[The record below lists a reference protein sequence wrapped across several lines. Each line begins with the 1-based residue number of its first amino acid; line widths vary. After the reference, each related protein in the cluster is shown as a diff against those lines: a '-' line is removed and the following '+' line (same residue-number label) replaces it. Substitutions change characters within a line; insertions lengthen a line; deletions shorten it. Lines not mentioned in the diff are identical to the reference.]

1 MGASAQERAQKLANN
16 ANIQMTE
23 STNQANRDIA
33 TETNKANLDI
43 AQMNNQYNR
52 ENLERQI
59 DEQWKMWNAENEYNS
74 ASAQRARLEEAGL
87 NPYMMMSGGSAGTA
101 SSMSSPSAAPA
112 DTSGTQQTGAPMI
125 PGHVEPVFGM
135 DRLQKMVQIVD
146 ALKGVASSA
155 MGIFNDY
162 QGYVGQGLENYQTRA
177 AMPDYLATIRGNAQ
191 VASAQGYFAQQ
202 TEGLKM
208 LGVAMDNNLKGIAS
222 IANAYSAGLTMKE
235 FQNYDMN
242 QQLSIA
248 SKVAEVFDRYNQGEI
263 SYYKAK
269 RELLNYN
276 FQKDTYND
284 ELRIKSAEATHAEN
298 NTGPDNELKLAFDL
312 FSKLVEE
319 YNKNGFQ
326 GVKNFFK
333 DFQHS
338 SENSQAIPRTVR

>member
-1 MGASAQERAQKLANN
+1 MGASPQEKAQKLAND
-16 ANIQMTE
+16 ANIQMTD

-33 TETNKANLDI
+33 KETNQANRDI

-52 ENLERQI
+52 ESLERQI
-59 DEQWKMWNAENEYNS
+59 DEQWKMWHAENEYNS
-74 ASAQRARLEEAGL
+74 ASAQRARIEEAGL

-101 SSMSSPSAAPA
+101 SSMSAPSAAPA
-112 DTSGTQQTGAPMI
+112 DTSGTQQTGAPMV

-135 DRLQKMVQIVD
+135 DRLQKMVQIID
-146 ALKGVASSA
+146 AIKGVASSA
-155 MGIFNDY
+155 MGFANDY
-162 QGYVGQGLENYQTRA
+162 QSYVGQGLENYKTRA

-191 VASAQGYFAQQ
+191 VASAQGYFASQS
-202 TEGLKM
+202 EGLKM

-222 IANAYSAGLTMKE
+222 IANAYSAALTMKE

-312 FSKLVEE
+312 FSKLVEA
-319 YNKNGFQ
+319 YRKDGFS
-326 GVKNFFK
+326 GVGDFFKNF
-333 DFQHS
+333 QNS
-338 SENSQAIPRTVR
+338 SENSQAIPRTIR

>member
-1 MGASAQERAQKLANN
+1 MGASPQERAQKLANE
-16 ANIQMTE
+16 ANIQMTD

-33 TETNKANLDI
+33 AETNQANRDI

-74 ASAQRARLEEAGL
+74 ASAQRKRLEEAGL

-101 SSMSSPSAAPA
+101 SSMTAPSAAPA

-135 DRLQKMVQIVD
+135 DRLQKMVQVID
-146 ALKGVASSA
+146 AIKGVTSSA
-155 MGIFNDY
+155 MGFANDY
-162 QGYVGQGLENYQTRA
+162 QSYIGQGLENYQTRQS
-177 AMPDYLATIRGNAQ
+177 MPYLLDTIRGNSQ
-191 VASAQGYFAQQ
+191 VSSAQGYFARQS
-202 TEGLKM
+202 EGLKM

-222 IANAYSAGLTMKE
+222 IANAYSAGLTIKE
-235 FQNYDMN
+235 FQNYDIN

-248 SKVAEVFDRYNQGEI
+248 SKVAEVFDRYNQGAI

-276 FQKDTYND
+276 FQEETYD
-284 ELRIKSAEATHAEN
+284 EELRIKSAEATHAEN
-298 NTGPDNELKLAFDL
+298 NTGPDSELKLAFDL

-326 GVKNFFK
+326 GVKNFFR
-333 DFQHS
+333 DFQNS
-338 SENSQAIPRTVR
+338 SENSQAIPRTIR

>member
-1 MGASAQERAQKLANN
+1 MGATAQERAQHSAND
-16 ANIQMTE
+16 ANIKMTE

-33 TETNKANLDI
+33 AETNQANREI

-101 SSMSSPSAAPA
+101 SSMSAPSAASA

-125 PGHVEPVFGM
+125 PGHVEPEFGM

-146 ALKGVASSA
+146 AIQGVASSA
-155 MGIFNDY
+155 MGLATGY
-162 QGYVGQGLENYQTRA
+162 QEYIGQGLENYQTRE
-177 AMPDYLATIRGNAQ
+177 AMPDILRTIRGNSQIA
-191 VASAQGYFAQQ
+191 AAQGYFAQQ
-202 TEGLKM
+202 NEGLKM

-222 IANAYSAGLTMKE
+222 IANAYSAGLTIKE
-235 FQNYDMN
+235 FQNYDLN

-248 SKVAEVFDRYNQGEI
+248 SKVAEIFDRYNQGEI
-263 SYYKAK
+263 SYYQAK

-276 FQKDTYND
+276 FQQETYD
-284 ELRIKSAEATHAEN
+284 EDLRIKSAEATHAEN

-312 FSKLVEE
+312 FSKLVNAYQES
-319 YNKNGFQ
+319 GFD
-326 GVKNFFK
+326 GVKDFFK
-333 DFQHS
+333 DFQNS
-338 SENSQAIPRTVR
+338 SENSQAIPRTIR

>member
-1 MGASAQERAQKLANN
+1 MGATAQERAQQLAND
-16 ANIQMTE
+16 ANIQMTD

-33 TETNKANLDI
+33 QETNQANRDI
-43 AQMNNQYNR
+43 AEMNNQYNR

-74 ASAQRARLEEAGL
+74 ASAQRERIEKAGL

-101 SSMSSPSAAPA
+101 SSMSAPSAAPA

-146 ALKGVASSA
+146 AIKGVASSA
-155 MGIFNDY
+155 MGLANGYQDY
-162 QGYVGQGLENYQTRA
+162 IGQGLENYQTLQ
-177 AMPDYLATIRGNAQ
+177 AMPDILRTIKGNSQ

-202 TEGLKM
+202 NEGLKM

-222 IANAYSAGLTMKE
+222 IANAYSAGLTIKE

-276 FQKDTYND
+276 FQKDTYD
-284 ELRIKSAEATHAEN
+284 EDLRIKSAEATHAEN
-298 NTGPDNELKLAFDL
+298 NTGPDNELKLVFDL

-319 YNKNGFQ
+319 YQKSGFQ

-333 DFQHS
+333 DFQNS
-338 SENSQAIPRTVR
+338 SENSQAIPRTIR

>member
-1 MGASAQERAQKLANN
+1 
-16 ANIQMTE
+16 
-23 STNQANRDIA
+23 
-33 TETNKANLDI
+33 
-43 AQMNNQYNR
+43 
-52 ENLERQI
+52 
-59 DEQWKMWNAENEYNS
+59 
-74 ASAQRARLEEAGL
+74 
-87 NPYMMMSGGSAGTA
+87 MMSGGSAGTA
-101 SSMSSPSAAPA
+101 SSMSAPSAAPA
-112 DTSGTQQTGAPMI
+112 DTSGTQQTGAPMT

-135 DRLQKMVQIVD
+135 DRLQKMVQIID
-146 ALKGVASSA
+146 AVKGVASSA
-155 MGIFNDY
+155 MGIANDY

-202 TEGLKM
+202 SEGLKM

-269 RELLNYN
+269 RELLDYN

-284 ELRIKSAEATHAEN
+284 NLRIKSAEEHFCVCTC
-298 NTGPDNELKLAFDL
+298 
-312 FSKLVEE
+312 
-319 YNKNGFQ
+319 
-326 GVKNFFK
+326 
-333 DFQHS
+333 
-338 SENSQAIPRTVR
+338 

>member
-1 MGASAQERAQKLANN
+1 MGASSQEKAQKLANE
-16 ANIQMTE
+16 ANIQMTD

-33 TETNKANLDI
+33 KETNQANREI

-101 SSMSSPSAAPA
+101 SSMTAPSAAPA
-112 DTSGTQQTGAPMI
+112 DTSGTQQIGAPMQ

-135 DRLQKMVQIVD
+135 DRLQKMVQIID
-146 ALKGVASSA
+146 AIKGVASSA
-155 MGIFNDY
+155 MGFANDY
-162 QGYVGQGLENYQTRA
+162 QSFIGQGLENYQTKQ
-177 AMPDYLATIRGNAQ
+177 AMPYYLATMRGNSQ
-191 VASAQGYFAQQ
+191 LASAQGYFAQQ
-202 TEGLKM
+202 SEGLKM
-208 LGVAMDNNLKGIAS
+208 LGIAMDNNLKGIAS
-222 IANAYSAGLTMKE
+222 IANAYSAGMTIKD
-235 FQNYDMN
+235 FQNYDTNM
-242 QQLSIA
+242 QLSIA

-269 RELLNYN
+269 QELMNTR
-276 FQKDTYND
+276 FQKDTYD
-284 ELRIKSAEATHAEN
+284 EELRIKSAEADHAEN

-312 FSKLVEE
+312 FAKLVDE
-319 YNKNGFQ
+319 YHKNGFQ

-333 DFQHS
+333 EFQHA

>member
-1 MGASAQERAQKLANN
+1 MGASAQEKAQKLANE
-16 ANIQMTE
+16 ANIQMTD

-33 TETNKANLDI
+33 KETNQANREI

-59 DEQWKMWNAENEYNS
+59 DEQWKMWNAENDYNS
-74 ASAQRARLEEAGL
+74 ASAQRKRLEEAGL

-101 SSMSSPSAAPA
+101 SSMTAPSAAPA

-135 DRLQKMVQIVD
+135 DRLQKMVQIID
-146 ALKGVASSA
+146 AIKGVASSA
-155 MGIFNDY
+155 MGFAEGY
-162 QGYVGQGLENYQTRA
+162 QSYIGQGLENYQTRQ
-177 AMPDYLATIRGNAQ
+177 AMPYYLATMRGNAQ
-191 VASAQGYFAQQ
+191 VASAQGYFARQS
-202 TEGLKM
+202 EGLKM
-208 LGVAMDNNLKGIAS
+208 LGVALDNNLKGIAS
-222 IANAYSAGLTMKE
+222 IANAFSAGMTIKD
-235 FQNYDMN
+235 FQNYDTNM
-242 QQLSIA
+242 QLSIA

-269 RELLNYN
+269 QELLKFR

-284 ELRIKSAEATHAEN
+284 ELRIKSAEAEHAEN

-312 FSKLVEE
+312 FSKLVNE
-319 YNKNGFQ
+319 YDKYGFQ
-326 GVKNFFK
+326 GVKDFFK

-338 SENSQAIPRTVR
+338 SENSQAIPRTIR

>member
-1 MGASAQERAQKLANN
+1 MGASAQERAQKLANE
-16 ANIQMTE
+16 ANIRMTD

-33 TETNKANLDI
+33 METNQANRDI

-74 ASAQRARLEEAGL
+74 ASAQRERLEEAGL

-101 SSMSSPSAAPA
+101 SSMTAPSSAPA
-112 DTSGTQQTGAPMI
+112 DISGTQQTGAPMI

-135 DRLQKMVQIVD
+135 DRLQKMVQVID
-146 ALKGVASSA
+146 AIKGVASSA
-155 MGIFNDY
+155 MGFANDY
-162 QGYVGQGLENYQTRA
+162 QSFIGQGLENYQTRES
-177 AMPDYLATIRGNAQ
+177 MPYLLKTIRGNSQ

-202 TEGLKM
+202 SEGLKM
-208 LGVAMDNNLKGIAS
+208 LGLAMDNNLKGIAS
-222 IANAYSAGLTMKE
+222 IANAYSAGLTIKE

-276 FQKDTYND
+276 FQKDTYD
-284 ELRIKSAEATHAEN
+284 EELRIKSAEATHAEN
-298 NTGPDNELKLAFDL
+298 NTGPDSELKLAFDL

-319 YNKNGFQ
+319 YHNNGFQ
-326 GVKNFFK
+326 GVSNFFK
-333 DFQHS
+333 NFQNS
-338 SENSQAIPRTVR
+338 SENSQAIPRSIR

>member
-1 MGASAQERAQKLANN
+1 MGATAQEKAQKLANETN
-16 ANIQMTE
+16 VKMTE

-33 TETNKANLDI
+33 TETNQANRDI

-52 ENLERQI
+52 ENLEKQI

-74 ASAQRARLEEAGL
+74 ASAQRERLEEAGL

-101 SSMSSPSAAPA
+101 SSMTAPSAAPA
-112 DTSGTQQTGAPMI
+112 DTSGTQQTGSPMI

-146 ALKGVASSA
+146 AIEGVASSA
-155 MGIFNDY
+155 MGFANDY
-162 QGYVGQGLENYQTRA
+162 QNYVGQGLENYQTRA
-177 AMPDYLATIRGNAQ
+177 AMPYYLATIRGNAQ
-191 VASAQGYFAQQ
+191 VASAQGYFAHQS
-202 TEGLKM
+202 EGLKM
-208 LGVAMDNNLKGIAS
+208 LGAAMDNNLKGIAS
-222 IANAYSAGLTMKE
+222 IANAYSAGLTIKE
-235 FQNYDMN
+235 FQNYDLN

-269 RELLNYN
+269 RELLNYK
-276 FQKDTYND
+276 FQRDTYND

-312 FSKLVEE
+312 FSKLVEA
-319 YNKNGFQ
+319 YQKDGFR
-326 GVKNFFK
+326 GVGNFFK
-333 DFQHS
+333 NFQNS
-338 SENSQAIPRTVR
+338 SENSQAIPRTIR